1 LAHGLLLRTTMR
13 NSLLLATLLGSF
25 SLIACGHSEP
35 AKSPDAEASDRA
47 AEHANDAA
55 AKAEDR
61 ADRAEDKADQAA
73 DDANKAKDAQ

>member
-1 LAHGLLLRTTMR
+1 MR
-13 NSLLLATLLGSF
+13 NSLLLSAFLGSL
-25 SLIACGHSEP
+25 SVVACGHSEP

-47 AEHANDAA
+47 AAHANDAA

-61 ADRAEDKADQAA
+61 ADRAEDKADKAA